1 MFLLLPARL
10 GQARDFAAESDFTNL
25 AACESELA
33 ERATRT
39 TRDRA
44 AVTLASRVRVTRQL
58 LQGQTSEVTLFVRLA
73 CVVDHSLQFSTLGSV
88 LSSQART
95 LLFTFDQ
102 CQFSHGNLS
111 F

>member
-10 GQARDFAAESDFTNL
+10 GQARDFAAESDFANL
-25 AACESELA
+25 AARQSEFT

-44 AVTLASRVRVTRQL
+44 AVALASGVRITRQL
-58 LQGQTSEVTLFVRLA
+58 LQSQASEITLFIRLA
-73 CVVDHSLQFSTLGSV
+73 RVVDHSFQFSALGSV
-88 LSSQART
+88 LGCEACT

-102 CQFSHGNLS
+102 C
-111 F
+111 